1 MLPIVLLGNPALR
14 RVAARVPNAR
24 APAVRK
30 LLANMEE
37 QVRKED
43 GVGIAAPQL
52 GQSLRMFLMLKDA
65 PLSEDD
71 LADHGLTYQEVINPQ
86 IVRRS
91 DATYKDFE
99 GCLSVPGYVGVVRRA
114 REIHVQ
120 FEDADG
126 RPHEQ
131 TLRDFPARIFQHE
144 LDHLDGVLYLDRM
157 ERDSLI
163 HNDEFRLLD
172 RATITK
178 LLRD

>member
-1 MLPIVLLGNPALR
+1 
-14 RVAARVPNAR
+14 
-24 APAVRK
+24 
-30 LLANMEE
+30 
-37 QVRKED
+37 
-43 GVGIAAPQL
+43 
-52 GQSLRMFLMLKDA
+52 MLKDA

-71 LADHGLTYQEVINPQ
+71 LEDNGLTYQAVINPQ

-91 DATYKDFE
+91 SATYKDFE
-99 GCLSVPGYVGVVRRA
+99 GCLSIPGYVGVVRRA
-114 REIHVQ
+114 REIQVQ

-126 RPHEQ
+126 RSHEQ

-157 ERDSLI
+157 ERDTLI

-172 RATITK
+172 RATIAK